1 MSKSNEVIATFT
13 IGEKSSGGL
22 TPPEGAT
29 RMEKL
34 SEGVFV
40 TRFRNHPMVDRAR
53 LLDAEITVE
62 VKQSQP
68 RRRTAQ
74 KQDLDR
80 MIRQALRR

>member
-1 MSKSNEVIATFT
+1 MSKSNEAIATFT

-22 TPPEGAT
+22 TPPAGAT
-29 RMEKL
+29 RVEKL
-34 SEGVFV
+34 SEGIFV

-68 RRRTAQ
+68 RPAQ
-74 KQDLDR
+74 KQNLDR